1 MPDVNQSDQ
10 LERPL
15 PGILRRSFE
24 PFLKVIDIAETM
36 LSDGRKKTVGTG
48 DICLERMQR
57 DRLLF
62 RLKINFVRPVDRRTA
77 FVYHNFGGS
86 YDLYHGGHASFRLGA
101 FSNIL

>member
-24 PFLKVIDIAETM
+24 SFLKVIDIAETM
-36 LSDGRKKTVGTG
+36 LFDGRKKTVGTG

>member
-36 LSDGRKKTVGTG
+36 LSDEREGMVGTVE
-48 DICLERMQR
+48 DT
-57 DRLLF
+57 F
-62 RLKINFVRPVDRRTA
+62 
-77 FVYHNFGGS
+77 
-86 YDLYHGGHASFRLGA
+86 
-101 FSNIL
+101 